1 MFKENGIFTKNTIV
15 SILRIRVF
23 SKYRKL
29 HREIEMGDILKRR
42 IEYLTGGSAPKEI
55 LEKLEEECREI
66 LEEYK
71 ENNTLIENSE
81 QKILVERIRDSYK
94 KILTLGVAYN
104 TENSLYNKD
113 EQLVVVAM
121 EVLENNYRNYY
132 NLESVEH
139 TNWWQWE
146 IGYPLLINDILILF
160 YEEFKK
166 SFTDKIVDVT
176 KYFLPDE
183 RYLGN
188 NPVAIHPTGSPLR
201 VATGGNL
208 IDTCKIIFLRGAI
221 LKDLKICQKAVESIS
236 ETLNIVSEKNIETIS
251 NRDGFYKDGS
261 FIQHGFIPYAGTY
274 GNVLLSG
281 IAEIIYLVD
290 KKLRDKID
298 IEKICERVYLA
309 FEPLFFRG
317 AMTDIVNGRAI
328 TREGNDHQIGHEII
342 NSLLLLADGV
352 DEKNR
357 VKLLEI
363 AKRELV
369 LDEYYLHRE
378 KERKAIFYN
387 LSTEVLKNLKIKVK
401 NYPSEVKCF
410 NEMNR
415 VFYRNMNFAIGVAMH
430 SNKIG
435 NFETFNGENT
445 KGWFTGDGGVYIYSK
460 GDEYIDYWKDVD
472 FYYIPGTTEIKMDM
486 ENRDGIESSIGNM
499 PKNSVAE
506 AYGDVDSGVAYMD
519 FINWNGKLKSRKN
532 YIFKKTGMFYLESC
546 ISGEGEVYSTVVNM
560 RISNLK
566 DKEVYIDGKI
576 MVGFSI
582 AGRFKEINLGNLI
595 YKFYKSEKINLEI
608 YGEKENR
615 FVKIW
620 IDLGRN
626 PINYTIAWEVVV
638 VV

>member
-42 IEYLTGGSAPKEI
+42 IEYLTGGSVPKEI

-71 ENNTLIENSE
+71 KNNTLIENSE

-387 LSTEVLKNLKIKVK
+387 LSIEVLKNLEIKVK

-472 FYYIPGTTEIKMDM
+472 FYYIPGITEIKMDM

-532 YIFKKTGMFYLESC
+532 YIFKKQGCF
-546 ISGEGEVYSTVVNM
+546 I
-560 RISNLK
+560 
-566 DKEVYIDGKI
+566 
-576 MVGFSI
+576 
-582 AGRFKEINLGNLI
+582 
-595 YKFYKSEKINLEI
+595 
-608 YGEKENR
+608 
-615 FVKIW
+615 
-620 IDLGRN
+620 
-626 PINYTIAWEVVV
+626 
-638 VV
+638 